1 MYNMLLIGTKVKSS
15 ESVEIKPNR
24 CAWEKKD
31 DVKLDKKDLNI
42 SLTPFN
48 STFPLY

>member
-15 ESVEIKPNR
+15 DSVEIQPNR

-31 DVKLDKKDLNI
+31 DVKLEKKDLNI

-48 STFPLY
+48 STFRFY